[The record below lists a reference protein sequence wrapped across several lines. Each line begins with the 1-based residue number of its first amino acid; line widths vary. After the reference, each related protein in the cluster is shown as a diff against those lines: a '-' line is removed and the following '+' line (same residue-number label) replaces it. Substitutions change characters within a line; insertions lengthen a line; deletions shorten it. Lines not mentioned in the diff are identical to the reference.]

1 MSEDT
6 STTIDHL
13 LSTME
18 AFEIVK
24 DKFACSEH
32 PGEYQWCWVEKQN
45 TANAEHIPLCF
56 HDIQMWAKYLV
67 SDIIIVFHTL
77 ECQFPGALIG
87 DPPHRHF
94 VYFTSKY

>member
-1 MSEDT
+1 MSENT
-6 STTIDHL
+6 STTVDYL

-45 TANAEHIPLCF
+45 TGNAEHIPLCF

-67 SDIIIVFHTL
+67 SVIMIMFHTL
-77 ECQFPGALIG
+77 ECQFSSASIG

-94 VYFTSKY
+94 IYFASKH